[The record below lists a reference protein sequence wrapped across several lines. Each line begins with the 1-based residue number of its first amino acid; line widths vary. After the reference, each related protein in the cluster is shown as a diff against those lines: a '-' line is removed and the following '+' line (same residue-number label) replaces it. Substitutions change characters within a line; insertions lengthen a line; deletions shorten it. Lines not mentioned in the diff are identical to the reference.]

1 MDNEADRARALVAAP
16 RGSAVHLVGL
26 GGVGM
31 AGLAIHLSGRGL
43 AVSGCDASRNRL
55 TDDLERR
62 GLRFAQG
69 HDPAHLDGGVRWVVR
84 STAVPESSVEIRAAR
99 AKGIPVLARG
109 AVLAALLEGRTS
121 VAVGGTH
128 GKTTTT
134 AMIAQALRRAG
145 LDPGYCIGGEVALLG
160 GVAGVGG
167 GRLLV
172 VEADESDG
180 TLALYRPDIA
190 VVTNIELD
198 HLEHFDGED
207 GLVACFDRFVK
218 GARRRVIFCADD
230 PRAAALCAS
239 LPGARSY
246 GWSPAAEVRGIVRE
260 SAADGVRV
268 EVTVRGRRAGAFRL
282 PVGGTHNAQNA
293 LAAVAVTEELGEP
306 FEAAAEA
313 LAGFCPARRRFEIV
327 AEARGVTVVSDYA
340 HHPTEIRAVMRTAA
354 ARPARRRL
362 AVFQPHR
369 YTRTRALGPDFPP
382 AFEGA
387 DDILLLPVYA
397 ASEPPLEGGTADDL
411 LQHFREFGGAP
422 VRLAASLEE
431 ARAELRRRLQSGDL
445 LLVIGAGDVERIAG
459 WVRDDLIGGR
469 LGLEKEGA

>member
-1 MDNEADRARALVAAP
+1 MANETDPVCALLGAP
-16 RGSAVHLVGL
+16 PGSAVHLVGV
-26 GGVGM
+26 GGIGM

-43 AVSGCDASRNRL
+43 AVSGCDAARNRL

-69 HDPAHLDGGVRWVVR
+69 HDPAHLDGGIRWVVR
-84 STAVPESSVEIRAAR
+84 STAVPESSDEIRAAR
-99 AKGIPVLARG
+99 AIGIPVLSRG
-109 AVLAALLEGRTS
+109 AVLAALLEGRDS

-134 AMIAQALRRAG
+134 AMIAQALRQGGR
-145 LDPGYCIGGEVALLG
+145 DPGYCIGGEVDLLG

-167 GRLLV
+167 GTLLV

-198 HLEHFDGED
+198 HLEHFDGEA
-207 GLVACFDRFVK
+207 GLVDCFERFVK
-218 GARRRVIFCADD
+218 AARRRVIFCADD
-230 PRAAALCAS
+230 PRAAALCAD
-239 LPGARSY
+239 LPAARSY
-246 GWSPAAEVRGIVRE
+246 GWAPAAEVRGTVLD
-260 SAADGVRV
+260 SNADGVRV
-268 EVTVRGRRAGAFRL
+268 EVAVRGRRAGAFRL
-282 PVGGTHNAQNA
+282 PVGGVHNAQNA
-293 LAAVAVTEELGEP
+293 LAAVAVAEELGVP

-327 AEARGVTVVSDYA
+327 AAARGVTVVSDYA

-354 ARPARRRL
+354 AFPARRRRV
-362 AVFQPHR
+362 VFQPHR
-369 YTRTRALGPDFPP
+369 YTRTRALGPEFPP

-387 DDILLLPVYA
+387 DEILLLPVYA

-411 LQHFREFGGAP
+411 LRHFRAFGGAP
-422 VRLAASLEE
+422 VRLEASLEE
-431 ARAELRRRLQSGDL
+431 ARGALRRSLRSGDL
-445 LLVIGAGDVERIAG
+445 LLVIGAGDVEQLAG
-459 WVRDDLIGGR
+459 WARDDLM
-469 LGLEKEGA
+469 EGVSGEEGSA